1 MRKLA
6 LAIAA
11 SMALVAAL
19 FVSPIGAFATTSNHS
34 PTVVG
39 PHSGARSAFP
49 HPSSGRIPAAV
60 PRTVTLTCD
69 AGFHTVSSPNSV
81 NHNYLVSTSAV
92 SANDVWAVGNTSN
105 VGVAYDQPL
114 AEHWDGSNW
123 TIVPMS
129 DPGPYHVDLT
139 GVVAISTND
148 VWVVGIFVTAADNS
162 TESSYAQHWNGSSW
176 SGYVLAPTSVTA
188 VFAVAA
194 SSSTD
199 VWAVGTFLS
208 ANTLEP
214 MVEHWNGSAWSLSP
228 GVMNANSFD
237 NEFFS
242 VSALSS
248 TDVWVVGEDTA
259 SFGVSPQ
266 SLAEHW
272 DGSTW
277 TLPATPNSAGDNE
290 ILGVAA
296 LGAGHAVG
304 IGFGNFINGTSRRQ
318 SQSWDLVAGGI
329 SMLNATIGTG
339 FGSGDN
345 ALLGIARSGGAVIA
359 VGYQR
364 PGGNTTPRLT
374 LDIPANWDAGANT
387 FTWLAAA
394 QGDNPGAVNTVFEAV
409 SAVSPYAFWATGYE
423 NNNTTFDQTLTE
435 AYCADQF
442 NVTAPVSATSGS
454 AFSVTV
460 TVQTGA
466 GTTVMSYRGTVHF
479 TSSDGTAVLPA
490 NYTFLAGDN
499 GTHTFAG
506 VIIHV
511 AGNQTITVNDLAMPF
526 TTPGTAT
533 VRVLC
538 SGTCQ
543 SSGGSPGNRI
553 TGGSPATTA
562 AGRTGALPGPSGTPG
577 PRLPRLGSLAEGSSV
592 GMSLLTTAAGLAS
605 VKSSVAAAPQ
615 SAPQTGGAALIAMSS
630 DSVQAPAHLTISLA
644 ARNER
649 LSRPS
654 EPSMWYLLLLA
665 CLLGGLLTIGEF
677 RRRRFK
683 EKSNVRIRP

>member
-39 PHSGARSAFP
+39 PHSGARSP
-49 HPSSGRIPAAV
+49 LLRPSSGRIPAAL

-92 SANDVWAVGNTSN
+92 SANDIWAVGNTSN

-188 VFAVAA
+188 VFAVGA

-228 GVMNANSFD
+228 GVQNANSFD
-237 NEFFS
+237 NEFFG
-242 VSALSS
+242 AAAMSS
-248 TDVWVVGEDTA
+248 NDVWAVGESTA
-259 SFGVSPQ
+259 SFGATPQ
-266 SLAEHW
+266 SFAEHY
-272 DGSTW
+272 DGATW
-277 TLPATPNSAGDNE
+277 TLLNTPNTLSGDNE
-290 ILGVAA
+290 ILAVSA
-296 LGAGHAVG
+296 LKSGRAVG
-304 IGFGNFINGTSRRQ
+304 VGFGNFINGTSSRQ
-318 SQSWDLVAGGI
+318 SMAWDLLAVGSSTGTNLGAG
-329 SMLNATIGTG
+329 L
-339 FGSGDN
+339 GSGDN
-345 ALLGIARSGGAVIA
+345 ALLGVARSGGAVYA

-364 PGGNTTPRLT
+364 PGGTTVPRLT
-374 LDIPANWDAGANT
+374 LGIPANWDATGNT
-387 FTWLAAA
+387 LTWLAAA

-409 SAVSPYAFWATGYE
+409 TAVSPYAFWATGYQ

-442 NVTAPVSATSGS
+442 NVTAPATPTSGT

-466 GTTVMSYRGTVHF
+466 GATVTGYRGTVHF

-490 NYTFLAGDN
+490 NYTFLVGDN

-562 AGRTGALPGPSGTPG
+562 AGRTGASQSPTGTPG
-577 PRLPRLGSLAEGSSV
+577 PRLPRLGSLAEGSSI
-592 GMSLLTTAAGLAS
+592 GTSAAAATSANATSARSSAPTA
-605 VKSSVAAAPQ
+605 AAAPQ
-615 SAPQTGGAALIAMSS
+615 SAPQTGGASMVAMSS
-630 DSVQAPAHLTISLA
+630 DSAQITISLG

-654 EPSMWYLLLLA
+654 EPSMWYLLLLV
-665 CLLGGLLTIGEF
+665 CLLGGLLTIGES